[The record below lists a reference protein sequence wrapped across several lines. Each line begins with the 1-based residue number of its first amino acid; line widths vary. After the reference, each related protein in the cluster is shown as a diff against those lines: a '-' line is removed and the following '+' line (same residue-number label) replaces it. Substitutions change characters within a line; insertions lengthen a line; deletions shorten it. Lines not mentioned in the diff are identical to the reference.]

1 MLEDRKVEYF
11 PNLGFIKISGL
22 PPEGWDD
29 MTTEK
34 QFNEVYKVFKKFK
47 PEIKA
52 IGFDH

>member
-1 MLEDRKVEYF
+1 MLEERRVEYF
-11 PNLGFIKISGL
+11 TRLGLVKISGL

-29 MTTEK
+29 MTTDE

-52 IGFDH
+52 IKFDH